1 MNAPALYLLH
11 TRPDPR
17 RLAVWAASHR
27 VLPVNQGDMGYALH
41 GLLLAAFGDAAPQPF
56 AYDDETQALLA
67 YTSMTPDDMTRRV
80 ALADPDAVEALGL
93 CATAGDAGYRLRPFP
108 TKWPAGHVLRFQVR
122 VRPIVR
128 EGKTGRER
136 DAFLVAADRANGAA
150 LDRQTIYVQWLK
162 DQLGVRETGPR
173 EAWQGAV
180 EIADAHLE
188 RFRLLDVL
196 RQTQRAQPEG
206 ARKRRTVGGPD
217 AVLQGHLRVV
227 DPAAFAHLLR
237 RGIGRHRA
245 FGFGM
250 LMLRPPA

>member
-1 MNAPALYLLH
+1 MNAPALHLLH

-17 RLAVWAASHR
+17 RLAVWAVSHR
-27 VLPVNQGDMGYALH
+27 VLPANQGDMGYALH
-41 GLLLAAFGDAAPQPF
+41 GLMLAVFGDAAPQPF

-67 YTSMTPDDMTRRV
+67 YTAMSPEDMARRV
-80 ALADPDAVEALGL
+80 ALAAPEAVEALGL
-93 CATAGDAGYRLRPFP
+93 CATAGDAGYRMRPFP
-108 TKWPAGHVLRFQVR
+108 TSWPEGQILGFQVR

-136 DAFLVAADRANGAA
+136 DAFLAAVDRANGAPI
-150 LDRQTIYVQWLK
+150 DRQAVYVQWLK

-180 EIADAHLE
+180 DIVDAHLG

-196 RQTQRAQPEG
+196 RQTQRAAPED
-206 ARKRRTVGGPD
+206 ARKRYAVGGPD
-217 AVLQGHLRVV
+217 VVLQGHLQVT
-227 DPAAFAHLLR
+227 DPAAFTHLLT

-250 LMLRPPA
+250 LMLRPAV

>member
-1 MNAPALYLLH
+1 MNASALYLLH

-27 VLPVNQGDMGYALH
+27 VLPANQGDMGYALH

-56 AYDDETQALLA
+56 AYEDETQALLA
-67 YTSMTPDDMTRRV
+67 YTAMTPDDMARRV
-80 ALADPDAVEALGL
+80 ALADPEAVEALGL
-93 CATAGDAGYRLRPFP
+93 CATAGDAGYRMRQFP
-108 TKWPAGHVLRFQVR
+108 THWPAGHVLRFQVR

-136 DAFLVAADRANGAA
+136 DAFLVAADRADGAP

-162 DQLGVRETGPR
+162 EQLGVRETGPR

-180 EIADAHLE
+180 EIVDANLE

-196 RQTQRAQPEG
+196 RQTQRTTPED
-206 ARKRRTVGGPD
+206 ARKRRAVGGPD
-217 AVLQGHLRVV
+217 AVIQGHLRVT
-227 DPAAFAHLLR
+227 DPASFTHLLT

-250 LMLRPPA
+250 LMLRPAA